1 MGREVCVF
9 KIILNTN
16 PDFQMTNKS
25 LSENKCFA
33 LKVKWLDPASSR
45 FCGRLPNVVWCQKTF
60 KYGM

>member
-33 LKVKWLDPASSR
+33 LKVKWLDPHQAD
-45 FCGRLPNVVWCQKTF
+45 FVGDFLMLFDVKND
-60 KYGM
+60 

>member
-33 LKVKWLDPASSR
+33 LKVK
-45 FCGRLPNVVWCQKTF
+45 
-60 KYGM
+60 